1 MSHERPLVSI
11 VTPSYNQAR
20 YLEETI
26 ESVLA
31 QNYPRLEYLVVDGGS
46 GDGSVGVIERYADR
60 LAWWTSEPD
69 AGQAAALNKGF
80 ARARGDVLGWL
91 SSDDTL
97 LPGAVARVV
106 EELERDPETVL
117 VYGEAL
123 FVDENGREIFPLEPR
138 PFDVETM
145 VRTAA
150 NHVVQPGSLFRR
162 RALELAGPLDEGAHY
177 LFDFEFALRLARA
190 GGKVARISDRLAT
203 YRVHAESKS
212 GGGTLLKA
220 QDYVRFADDF
230 LAGSGLPGEREGRAA
245 AHLAA
250 GDYFY
255 AARRL
260 GEARRYLV
268 RSLLRRPTR
277 RGLGLLARTL
287 ARSLARR

>member
-1 MSHERPLVSI
+1 
-11 VTPSYNQAR
+11 VTPSYNQTR

-26 ESVLA
+26 RSVLE
-31 QNYPRLEYLVVDGGS
+31 QDYPRLEYLVVDAGS
-46 GDGSVGVIERYADR
+46 DDGSVGVIERYADR

-80 ARARGDVLGWL
+80 ARAGGEILGWL

-97 LPGAVARVV
+97 LPGAVTRVV
-106 EELERDPETVL
+106 DELERDPETML

-123 FVDENGREIFPLEPR
+123 FVDERGREIFPLTPR
-138 PFDVETM
+138 PFDVGTM
-145 VRTAA
+145 VRTCA

-162 RALELAGPLDEGAHY
+162 RALELAGPLNERAHY
-177 LFDFEFALRLARA
+177 LFDFEFALRLAQA
-190 GGKVARISDRLAT
+190 GGKVTRVGERLAT

-220 QDYVRFADDF
+220 QDYVRFAEVF
-230 LAGSGLPGEREGRAA
+230 LAGSDLPGEAEGRAA
-245 AHLAA
+245 AYLAA

-260 GEARRYLV
+260 RQARRYLA
-268 RSLLRRPTR
+268 RSVVRRPTR
-277 RGLGLLARTL
+277 RGVGLLARTYL
-287 ARSLARR
+287 RSLARR